1 MSDAMS
7 NYLENALINHIFRG
21 TAFSQ
26 PSDIYIGLIRFYE
39 ADKVEA
45 ATSPQEVSGGSY
57 ARTLQDISDSNWDAP
72 SNGATQNSSA
82 VIFPTATADWG
93 CVSGVIITDHASA
106 GNILFHGSLTSMR
119 DVQDGATFKFSTG
132 DLDITLS

>member
-1 MSDAMS
+1 MADAMS

-57 ARTLQDISDSNWDAP
+57 ARTLQDI
-72 SNGATQNSSA
+72 AT
-82 VIFPTATADWG
+82 
-93 CVSGVIITDHASA
+93 
-106 GNILFHGSLTSMR
+106 LT
-119 DVQDGATFKFSTG
+119 G
-132 DLDITLS
+132 TLQAMGLRKIAAR